1 MTRDFNLHTAA
12 ETDKTVEIPSA
23 VMFIF
28 VLITPRG
35 CDGFL
40 LLLFGGEFPC
50 AEERSV
56 HFSLQ
61 FVIRTR
67 ISKNWLIHREAPGA
81 ANKYTGI
88 P

>member
-1 MTRDFNLHTAA
+1 MTRDFNLRTAA
-12 ETDKTVEIPSA
+12 DTDKIADISSA
-23 VMFIF
+23 EMFIF
-28 VLITPRG
+28 VLIAPRG
-35 CDGFL
+35 GDGFL

-56 HFSLQ
+56 RFSLQ

-81 ANKYTGI
+81 ENKYTGI

>member
-1 MTRDFNLHTAA
+1 MNMFSILLLPAGQKQNQIAAGSAIFN
-12 ETDKTVEIPSA
+12 
-23 VMFIF
+23 F

-35 CDGFL
+35 YEWIL
-40 LLLFGGEFPC
+40 LLSPGGKFPY

-56 HFSLQ
+56 HLSMQ

-67 ISKNWLIHREAPGA
+67 ISLNWLIHREAPDA
-81 ANKYTGI
+81 AIHYTGI

>member
-1 MTRDFNLHTAA
+1 MTRDFNLRTAA
-12 ETDKTVEIPSA
+12 DTDKIADISSA
-23 VMFIF
+23 EMFIF
-28 VLITPRG
+28 VLIAPRRG
-35 CDGFL
+35 DGFL

-56 HFSLQ
+56 RFSLQ

>member
-1 MTRDFNLHTAA
+1 MALFFNLESSAK
-12 ETDKTVEIPSA
+12 TDNRHHIFTL

-28 VLITPRG
+28 VLITPRVG
-35 CDGFL
+35 KGFL
-40 LLLFGGEFPC
+40 LLLLRGEFPC
-50 AEERSV
+50 AEERPV

-67 ISKNWLIHREAPGA
+67 ISENGLIHREAPGA
-81 ANKYTGI
+81 VNKYTGI